1 DAARDRRTAEL
12 YRILMAPLGT
22 RSLMAVPVRRQGR
35 VVGAVWLE
43 DAEGATGTKD
53 FARAVANMIAPGLGD
68 VPAARAEEK
77 RARAAPV
84 AASTA
89 RRSHEA
95 DLRRR
100 ALDPA
105 AIEGEVF
112 GGLSAMV
119 LQLTDPSAMAA
130 RAPDGQRSLSDEIV
144 CALQHI
150 AVAHDIPY
158 VKLVGQEMIAAA
170 GFEEAAGDA
179 AIRIADAALS
189 LRERCRSLFEESDKP
204 PEFRIGL
211 DHGIA
216 IGGVVG
222 SDPQIFN
229 LWGEAVSTA
238 EGMARTALPGS
249 IQTTEAAYAQLRQE
263 FLFRPRGRFYLPL
276 VGEAET
282 FVLSGRL

>member
-1 DAARDRRTAEL
+1 
-12 YRILMAPLGT
+12 
-22 RSLMAVPVRRQGR
+22 
-35 VVGAVWLE
+35 
-43 DAEGATGTKD
+43 
-53 FARAVANMIAPGLGD
+53 
-68 VPAARAEEK
+68 
-77 RARAAPV
+77 
-84 AASTA
+84 
-89 RRSHEA
+89 
-95 DLRRR
+95 
-100 ALDPA
+100 
-105 AIEGEVF
+105 
-112 GGLSAMV
+112 V

-130 RAPDGQRSLSDEIV
+130 RMPDGQRSLSDEIV
-144 CALQHI
+144 CALQQI
-150 AVAHDIPY
+150 ALAHDIPY

-170 GFEEAAGDA
+170 GFDEGTGDA

-238 EGMARTALPGS
+238 GGMARTALPGT